1 VFGRVSLGE
10 NAAASRRETYMLVR
24 RWIALEVTSDCRNIG
39 DFLEAPDKMHL
50 ICLEIGSANEPINII
65 DIHANIESLLMSIA
79 HTIYDGI
86 GGFRLSLTVLLP
98 ARC

>member
-1 VFGRVSLGE
+1 
-10 NAAASRRETYMLVR
+10 MLVR

-65 DIHANIESLLMSIA
+65 DIHSTSMLTLKVCSCPLYIRDTMVSAASVS
-79 HTIYDGI
+79 
-86 GGFRLSLTVLLP
+86 RLRSFYQRD
-98 ARC
+98 ADRI